1 MIPGQPALV
10 VVAAFPGAPLSGDM
24 TRRAGAD
31 SRAGGNG
38 SSVSPVYELRFA
50 RGG

>member
-1 MIPGQPALV
+1 MIAGQLALV
-10 VVAAFPGAPLSGDM
+10 VVAAFPGAALAIDVTEGRS
-24 TRRAGAD
+24 R

-38 SSVSPVYELRFA
+38 SSASPVYELRFA